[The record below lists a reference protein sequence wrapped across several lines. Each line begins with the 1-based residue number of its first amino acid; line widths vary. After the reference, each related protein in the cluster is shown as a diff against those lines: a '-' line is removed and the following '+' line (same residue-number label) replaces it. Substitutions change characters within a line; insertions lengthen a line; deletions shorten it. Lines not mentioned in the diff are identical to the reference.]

1 MSQITYQ
8 IQPYSYIQTFGSS
21 GATQTHLLPTGSI
34 QAEIRLY
41 DNSSSNINHVWYGEI
56 KFNTGNSYFLLSA
69 TTPEISDEDISNVIY
84 IYISSDTIVLKNK
97 FSTTK
102 YLHITIIQ

>member
-8 IQPYSYIQTFGSS
+8 IQPYSYIKTFESS
-21 GATQTHLLPTGSI
+21 GATQIHTLPVGSI
-34 QAEIRLY
+34 EAEIRLY
-41 DNSSSNINHVWYGEI
+41 DNSENSINQSWYGKI
-56 KFNTGNSYFLLSA
+56 RFNTGNNYFLLSA
-69 TTPEISDEDISNVIY
+69 TTIEISDEDISNVIY
-84 IYISSDTIVLKNK
+84 IYINSNSIVLKNK

>member
-21 GATQTHLLPTGSI
+21 GATQTHSLPAGSI

-41 DNSSSNINHVWYGEI
+41 DNSANSINQSWYGEI
-56 KFNTGNSYFLLSA
+56 KFNTGNNYFLLSA
-69 TTPEISDEDISNVIY
+69 TSTEISDEDISDVIY
-84 IYISSDTIVLKNK
+84 ISISSNVIVLKNK

>member
-8 IQPYSYIQTFGSS
+8 IQPYSYIQTFASS
-21 GATQTHLLPTGSI
+21 GATQTHTLPTGSI
-34 QAEIRLY
+34 NAEIRLY
-41 DNSSSNINHVWYGEI
+41 DNSTNSINQSWYGEI
-56 KFNTGNSYFLLSA
+56 KYTSGNNYFLLSA
-69 TTPEISDEDISNVIY
+69 TTTEISDEDISNVIY
-84 IYISSDTIVLKNK
+84 IYINSNSIVLKNK

>member
-8 IQPYSYIQTFGSS
+8 IQPYSYIQTLTSS
-21 GATQTHLLPTGSI
+21 GGTQTHTLPTGSI

-41 DNSSSNINHVWYGEI
+41 DNSGNSINHVWYGEI
-56 KFNTGNSYFLLSA
+56 KFTSGNSYFLLHA
-69 TTPEISDEDISNVIY
+69 TTSEISDEDVSDVIY
-84 IYISSDTIVLKNK
+84 IYISSDSIVLKNK
-97 FSTTK
+97 FSSSK